1 MQWGFHQTVAPLYAD
16 PALQALL
23 PGLATRAR
31 LALVEQDMADLGL
44 PLPAAAAPHP
54 VAGEATALGWL
65 YVAEGSSLGAAVL
78 RKLVAR
84 IGLSDTFG
92 ARHLA
97 LPQPAR
103 PPTGAISPRRWM
115 PLRLTRRAKTK
126 PLPGRKPP
134 FPMSPPWPSRRA
146 AKPQTGPDR
155 QRTTPRRQGS
165 ATGSFA
171 LQHLRYE
178 GANQQRLRGQERG
191 R

>member
-1 MQWGFHQTVAPLYAD
+1 
-16 PALQALL
+16 
-23 PGLATRAR
+23 
-31 LALVEQDMADLGL
+31 
-44 PLPAAAAPHP
+44 
-54 VAGEATALGWL
+54 
-65 YVAEGSSLGAAVL
+65 VL
-78 RKLVAR
+78 RKLVSR

-97 LPQPAR
+97 PAAAGPAAHWR
-103 PPTGAISPRRWM
+103 DFTTALDAVALDEAGENQAIAGAQ
-115 PLRLTRRAKTK
+115 AA
-126 PLPGRKPP
+126 

-146 AKPQTGPDR
+146 AKPHTGLIASEPR
-155 QRTTPRRQGS
+155 RRQGS